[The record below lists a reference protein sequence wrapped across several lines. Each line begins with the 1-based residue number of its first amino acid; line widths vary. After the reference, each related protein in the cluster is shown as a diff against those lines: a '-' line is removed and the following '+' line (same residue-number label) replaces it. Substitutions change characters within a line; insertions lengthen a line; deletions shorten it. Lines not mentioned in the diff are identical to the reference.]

1 MMTLP
6 VSFGTSGHRGLV
18 GDSFTLT
25 HVQAIAVGVSH
36 WLRDA
41 DAPLCV
47 AIGYDSRDGN
57 DPERAP
63 GSFTHILVETLLD
76 YGVSVWF
83 SNAPMP
89 TPVMSWVVTQYQ
101 VGGAL
106 ILTASHNPPQYNGL
120 KFNPPNGA
128 PASVE
133 VTSFIERA
141 ANAYLATTMAL
152 SQNAPCGVST
162 RQKNPHLRSVNS
174 GFSGSRSLPDTF
186 CDSAPM
192 VSTCTRGTLYIKED
206 FPQVFSEG
214 LHQTLTDFLGSFDLS
229 QSRILV
235 DAAHGAVAKTW
246 EAVFTRFGIREN
258 AILCAEPLKNF
269 GGLEPNPTHAKAF
282 GRLQSVI
289 HEQQAWGRS
298 WDMAIG
304 NDPDGDRHI
313 VLDDLG
319 VPLTPEETSVLI
331 LEMLLAAGKR
341 PYAVASTLASSALI
355 RTACAFHS
363 IRYVETAVG
372 FKYFAPVFE
381 EADAAGGFAMG
392 VESSG
397 GFSISRHTYE
407 KCGFL
412 PVMLAHYI
420 RTTGKPLSVLRQSL
434 SRYGTF
440 VFSES
445 SFGFEPAKKPDL
457 IRFFA
462 EVESDALSALIS
474 AESSDKTLQIDRR
487 DGLKVALSSGAWVL
501 VRLSGTEP
509 IGRIYAESA
518 TKEETTRLIKQMQAL
533 LASVL

>member
-1 MMTLP
+1 M

-18 GDSFTLT
+18 GDSFTLA

-83 SNAPMP
+83 ANAPMP

-101 VGGAL
+101 LGGAL

-128 PASVE
+128 PADVA
-133 VTSFIERA
+133 VTSFIENA
-141 ANAYLATTMAL
+141 ANM
-152 SQNAPCGVST
+152 
-162 RQKNPHLRSVNS
+162 
-174 GFSGSRSLPDTF
+174 
-186 CDSAPM
+186 
-192 VSTCTRGTLYIKED
+192 YIKNQTPSVYSRGELSLRD
-206 FPQVFSEG
+206 NFPQLFADG
-214 LHQTLTDFLGSFDLS
+214 LYHRIADFLGTFDLS
-229 QSRILV
+229 QSRILI

-246 EAVFTRFGIREN
+246 EAVFTRFGILEN
-258 AILCAEPLKNF
+258 AILCADPLKDF

-289 HEQQAWGRS
+289 QEQQSWGRS

-319 VPLTPEETSVLI
+319 VPLTPEETAVLI
-331 LEMLLAAGKR
+331 LEMLLAAGQR
-341 PYAVASTLASSALI
+341 PHAVASTLASSALVKS
-355 RTACAFHS
+355 ACEAHS

-372 FKYFAPVFE
+372 FKYFAAVFE
-381 EADAAGGFAMG
+381 DADEAGGFALG

-412 PVMLAHYI
+412 PLMLAHYM

-445 SFGFEPAKKPDL
+445 SFGFDPSKKPEL

-462 EVESDALSALIS
+462 EVESDALTALIS
-474 AESSDKTLQIDRR
+474 AESSDKTIQIDRR
-487 DGLKVALSSGAWVL
+487 DGLKVAMASGAWVL

-509 IGRIYAESA
+509 IGRIYAESE
-518 TKEETTRLIKQMQAL
+518 TGEETQRLIKQMQAL

>member
-1 MMTLP
+1 LRGESAQVFFGADAHRWCGDYDFLGGIFVDVP
-6 VSFGTSGHRGLV
+6 VSFGTSGHRGIV
-18 GDSFTLT
+18 GDSFTLA
-25 HVQAIAVGVSH
+25 HVQAIAVGVSQ
-36 WLRDA
+36 WLRDS

-57 DPERAP
+57 DPDRAP

-83 SNAPMP
+83 ATAPTP
-89 TPVMSWVVTQYQ
+89 TPVMSWVVTQYKL
-101 VGGAL
+101 GGAL

-133 VTSFIERA
+133 VTSFIEQA
-141 ANAYLATTMAL
+141 ANAHMATPTASRYSRGEL
-152 SQNAPCGVST
+152 S
-162 RQKNPHLRSVNS
+162 LR
-174 GFSGSRSLPDTF
+174 D
-186 CDSAPM
+186 
-192 VSTCTRGTLYIKED
+192 D

-214 LHQTLTDFLGSFDLS
+214 LHQTLSDFLGSFDLS

-289 HEQQAWGRS
+289 QEQQAWGRS

-331 LEMLLAAGKR
+331 LEMLLAAGKL

-355 RTACAFHS
+355 RAACETHS

-372 FKYFAPVFE
+372 FKYFASIFE
-381 EADAAGGFAMG
+381 EADAAGGFALG

-412 PVMLAHYI
+412 PLMLAHYI
-420 RTTGKPLSVLRQSL
+420 RGKPLSVLRQSL
-434 SRYGTF
+434 SRYGDF
-440 VFSES
+440 VFSET
-445 SFGFEPAKKPDL
+445 SFAFEPSKKSEL

-462 EVESDALSALIS
+462 EVEAVDLTALMSV
-474 AESSDKTLQIDRR
+474 ESLDKTIEIDRR
-487 DGLKVALSSGAWVL
+487 DGLKVTLASGAWVL
-501 VRLSGTEP
+501 IRLSGTEP
-509 IGRIYAESA
+509 IGRIYAES
-518 TKEETTRLIKQMQAL
+518 TTVEETDRLIATVKKIIMG
-533 LASVL
+533 SKGR